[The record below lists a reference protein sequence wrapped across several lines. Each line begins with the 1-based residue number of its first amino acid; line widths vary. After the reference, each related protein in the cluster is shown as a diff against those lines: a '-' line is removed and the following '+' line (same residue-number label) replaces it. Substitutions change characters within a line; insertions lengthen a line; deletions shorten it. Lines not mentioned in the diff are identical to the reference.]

1 MESISISLGYG
12 GIKMSDLF
20 DRVTGDQDIFKKLL
34 SKVPGFSGYIERANR
49 RSSDKLLRGVIGNR
63 FEEQWGRISSIQRDL
78 ISQGGLAYV
87 DDLEQGAIKLRQ
99 FIDRVKTASYG
110 YSSFFEAVK
119 VNEEELANIYKYDAS
134 MLDMADEVARSI
146 DNLEASLGTDGLPAA
161 IRNMV
166 GLTQKCV
173 DAFQRRSEVIL
184 GGADGKSQ

>member
-1 MESISISLGYG
+1 MESKSISLGYG

-134 MLDMADEVARSI
+134 MLDMADEVAHSI

-184 GGADGKSQ
+184 GGTDEKSQ